1 MFKSLNK
8 IIYNLQKNVINCIKK
23 SVICMNGILIK
34 LDIYDNGYT
43 TFVYSL
49 EFTFEM

>member
-1 MFKSLNK
+1 MLL
-8 IIYNLQKNVINCIKK
+8 IVLKK

-49 EFTFEM
+49 EFTFEMWNISVVYQVFNI